1 MFAEGKNDIAHRLS
15 SRNGMHWTDH
25 GSLDICKTDGTPIGP
40 GPYGTPTAWFENGT
54 WYLFYERG
62 DQGGWLATS
71 RDLKTWTNVKD
82 DPVLARGPDSY
93 DATAVALIKSSS
105 AGRITMPSTMPMP
118 SGPGPTGRRM
128 SPARATWCTGR
139 YTQLDSGEKKDSDE
153 PYQEPESTKSSRQ
166 RVHTAQAC
174 ENTLRTGSAIPDNP
188 GTREVI
194 PSTSV
199 GWAFVTKESPSP

>member
-1 MFAEGKNDIAHRLS
+1 MTYQYICSRVKNDIAAPAEFEKRYA
-15 SRNGMHWTDH
+15 
-25 GSLDICKTDGTPIGP
+25 LDRSWLARHLGKTDGTPIGP

-54 WYLFYERG
+54 WYLFYQCG

-139 YTQLDSGEKKDSDE
+139 YTQLDSGEK
-153 PYQEPESTKSSRQ
+153 
-166 RVHTAQAC
+166 
-174 ENTLRTGSAIPDNP
+174 N
-188 GTREVI
+188 
-194 PSTSV
+194 
-199 GWAFVTKESPSP
+199 